1 MISSVSR
8 NQICWPPCG
17 SAKLVEEDSD
27 SAGQAGES
35 MIMGR
40 VEISMAEST
49 GGRGG
54 G

>member
-1 MISSVSR
+1 MGLGRIGVAR
-8 NQICWPPCG
+8 PPCG
-17 SAKLVEEDSD
+17 SVTSVEEDSD

-49 GGRGG
+49 GGGG
-54 G
+54 GG